1 MPLPLDPSPS
11 PIQFPS
17 NNDNR
22 NTPGLHPRGASRL
35 TPSPNSPNLPMRL
48 IPLLLCA
55 FLAGPL
61 AAQTSAPTGV
71 VTGQVINQ
79 NTGYV
84 LTSAFVGTAGSLM
97 MEATDNNGIYRLVLP
112 EGPQTIVVSYSGLD
126 EQRFGVELKAGQE
139 VRRDVALTSALYK
152 MDKFVVKSIRE
163 GQAAAINEER
173 SAANVKT
180 VAAIDAFG
188 NPGAAVGEL
197 IMRLAGISVDGSGG
211 KVDAIYVRGMAQ
223 DFSSLLMDGNQIAVS
238 GGSSVSLSNVYFGQV
253 SSGSVAS
260 LEVIKAPTPDMD
272 GNAISGYLNLR
283 TKRAFDRAPG
293 RVITLTAGYSYT
305 KDYQHSSVP
314 FSTPF
319 EPSLIDVNYSDV
331 LSVFGRKNNLGI
343 SATFN
348 RTITNNVI
356 NEIGHRTAAGNS
368 DAYWVPPELSR
379 APVSEPLLRAA
390 GAGQWGNLGTQTP
403 SNNTAISIDYKI
415 SDRSSVYFKNTI
427 NLIQRRSGSNN
438 AYFRWLATAP
448 RAASSFKPGS
458 NFNVVSIADGAGTI
472 DTQSVLYLRETRA
485 STWAAGWET
494 KLWDGSGLLKVD
506 ANFSK
511 NMTHYPKLHQLGAR
525 LRGVSWV
532 LDREDGGLMPRI
544 TQSGGPDWSNPINYI
559 IRPDA
564 QLINYQAPAE
574 RSGANADLQRTFAT
588 RFPLMLK
595 TGIKQANFKQQ
606 QLRDLVY
613 YTYAGRP
620 TTPENGGL
628 TPFLGYNM
636 QVSEGKYGPFPFVQL
651 AETGNPGDPFANR
664 ANWTQS
670 PVDVWNTVYQS
681 LANDAAFDSSVNAA
695 YVMGDARF
703 GLLRV
708 LTGLRWEET
717 RSSGSNYLRISNA
730 NNNANA
736 TLTAEQNAARAR
748 DNFSKWTT
756 QGTKYD
762 HIFPGL
768 HLVYSM
774 TRNTQVRASYNATIT
789 RPSPTNL
796 LPAIVPNELSQTL
809 SSGNPALKP
818 YTSDNYELSFSH
830 FLGGI
835 GQISAGGFYKD
846 ISNYFRSIRSVVPE
860 GPNNGYAGDYA
871 GWQLSRNE
879 NVGSAWIKGLEF
891 NYSQQYT
898 MLPGIWRGLGF
909 FANYTYLKTYGDY
922 GAATGSTSRLP
933 LLTPHTFNT
942 GFSFIYNGLVVRLMG
957 NYRGEFFRSTV
968 AGLPT
973 RAAAYDTYQHSRTL
987 IDLKFQY
994 AFNQKYVLNVDL
1006 YNLTNDYTNNDY
1018 VHVYNREMFTYAA
1031 GSGSAVRLGLTTR
1044 F

>member
-1 MPLPLDPSPS
+1 
-11 PIQFPS
+11 
-17 NNDNR
+17 
-22 NTPGLHPRGASRL
+22 
-35 TPSPNSPNLPMRL
+35 MRL
-48 IPLLLCA
+48 ITLLLCV

-61 AAQTSAPTGV
+61 AAQTSARTGV

-97 MEATDNNGIYRLVLP
+97 MEATDNNGMYRLVLP

-272 GNAISGYLNLR
+272 GNAISGR

-293 RVITLTAGYSYT
+293 RVITLTAGYSYI

-331 LSVFGRKNNLGI
+331 LSAFGGKNNLGI

-415 SDRSSVYFKNTI
+415 SDRSSVYFKNTL

-994 AFNQKYVLNVDL
+994 SFNQRYVLNVDL

>member
-1 MPLPLDPSPS
+1 
-11 PIQFPS
+11 
-17 NNDNR
+17 
-22 NTPGLHPRGASRL
+22 
-35 TPSPNSPNLPMRL
+35 MRL

-61 AAQTSAPTGV
+61 AAQTSARTGV

-97 MEATDNNGIYRLVLP
+97 MGATDNNGMYRLVLP

-126 EQRFGVELKAGQE
+126 EQRLSVELKAGQE

-197 IMRLAGISVDGSGG
+197 IMRLTGISVDGSGG
-211 KVDAIYVRGMAQ
+211 KVDGIYVRGMTQ

-238 GGSSVSLSNVYFGQV
+238 GGSSVSLGNVYFGQV

-293 RVITLTAGYSYT
+293 RAITLSTGYSYI

-314 FSTPF
+314 FSTPL
-319 EPSLIDVNYSDV
+319 EPSLIDINYSDV
-331 LSVFGRKNNLGI
+331 LSAFGGKNNLGV

-368 DAYWVPPELSR
+368 DAYWSPTDQSR
-379 APVSEPLLRAA
+379 EPLGVPLLRAA

-403 SNNTAISIDYKI
+403 AYNTALSLDYKI
-415 SDRSSVYFKNTI
+415 SDRASLYFKNTV
-427 NLIQRRSGSNN
+427 NVIQRRSGSNN
-438 AYFRWLATAP
+438 SYFRWKATAP
-448 RAASSFKPGS
+448 RAAASFKPDS
-458 NFNVVSIADGAGTI
+458 TFDVVKIADGVGEINTE
-472 DTQSVLYLRETRA
+472 SVLYLRETRA
-485 STWAAGWET
+485 STWAVGWET
-494 KLWDGSGLLKVD
+494 KLWEGSGLLKFD
-506 ANFSK
+506 ASYSQ

-532 LDREDGGLMPRI
+532 LDRGDGGLMPSVEQ
-544 TQSGGPDWSNPINYI
+544 TGGPDWSNPNNYF

-574 RSGANADLQRTFAT
+574 RRGANLDLQRAFAT
-588 RFPLMLK
+588 RYPITLK
-595 TGIKQANFKQQ
+595 TGLKQATFAQE
-606 QLRDLVY
+606 QLRDLSY
-613 YTYAGRP
+613 HTYAGRP

-636 QVSEGKYGPFPFVQL
+636 LVSEGKYGPFPFVQL

-681 LANDAAFDSSVNAA
+681 QANDAAFESTVNAA
-695 YVMGDARF
+695 YIMGDVRL

-708 LTGLRWEET
+708 LSGVRWEET
-717 RSSGSNYLRISNA
+717 RSSGSNYIRVPQNA
-730 NNNANA
+730 TNNAQP
-736 TLTAEQNAARAR
+736 TLSAEVNAARAR
-748 DNFSKWTT
+748 DNFRKWTT

-762 HIFPGL
+762 HVFPGL
-768 HLVYSM
+768 HLLYAL
-774 TRNTQVRASYNATIT
+774 TRDTQVRASYNATIT

-796 LPAIVPNELSQTL
+796 LPAIVPNELNQTL

-830 FLGGI
+830 FLDGI

-846 ISNYFRSIRSVVPE
+846 ISNYFRSLRSVVPE

-891 NYSQQYT
+891 NYNQQYT
-898 MLPGIWRGLGF
+898 MLPGIWRGLGL
-909 FANYTYLKTYGDY
+909 FANYTYLKTFGDY

-933 LLTPHTFNT
+933 SLTPHTFNT
-942 GFSFIYNGLVVRLMG
+942 GVSFIYRGFVARVMA
-957 NYRGEFFRSTV
+957 NYRGEFFRSSV

-973 RAAAYDTYQHSRTL
+973 RALSYDTYQHSRTL

-994 AFNQKYVLNVDL
+994 SFNQRYVLNVDL

-1018 VHVYNREMFTYAA
+1018 VHVYNRELFTYAA
-1031 GSGSAVRLGLTTR
+1031 GSGSALRLGFTAR